1 MTTMMLAL
9 CLLQPPTLSAEKQ
22 AAIAE
27 VLKPWRTEDGPGG
40 VVAIYHNGEIVMQ
53 EGLGLADLEQGTRL
67 TPESRID
74 IGSITKQFVVASIV
88 RLELEGKLS
97 QEDSIRKHIPE
108 LPEWV
113 EAIKLHHLIHH
124 TSGLRDYLNM
134 SVMSNGGDLNH
145 TPDPDELIEM
155 MKKQRETN
163 FPIGAAAMYCN
174 TGYALLAEVVK
185 RTEKTDLTTA
195 TRRLVWEP
203 LGMKDSLYDASA
215 DLLVKQRANSYVRN
229 GQGFLAMRLRASI
242 VGDGGMLTTTGDMA
256 KWSRFLATPTEAERP
271 WHEAMLKPS
280 PRPFGPGMRYAGG
293 LFLDK
298 LGTATRIQHGGDWSG
313 FHAMFTVFPETGW
326 SVFTAGNDGTQLS
339 KQMNDQ
345 IARILLDLP
354 EPAAPT
360 APAGSQDWTPLTPEI
375 LAAYAGR
382 YVLKPIELPIEF
394 SVEGG
399 KLFALPQGQP
409 KIELTRTG
417 EREFSYAA
425 VQAKFT
431 FDAIAEGKSPAVV
444 LDQGGAKLRGPR
456 GEAFAATAEQR
467 AAWVGEFWSE
477 ELEYAIV
484 VTEKEGALQVKINGH
499 DWGAGTLGNAKQLSV
514 GGFLTIT
521 PEGRGATWPAIRVD
535 AGGRASRLLFTRR

>member
-1 MTTMMLAL
+1 MTSFVLAL
-9 CLLQPPTLSAEKQ
+9 CLLQPPTLSPEKQ

-97 QEDSIRKHIPE
+97 QEDSIRKHIEE
-108 LPEWV
+108 LPEWMD
-113 EAIKLHHLIHH
+113 AIKLHHLIHH
-124 TSGLRDYLNM
+124 TSGLRDYLNL
-134 SVMSNGGDLNH
+134 SVMSNGGSLDE

-155 MKKQRETN
+155 LKRQRETN
-163 FPIGAAAMYCN
+163 FPIGAVSMYCN

-185 RTEKTDLTTA
+185 RKEKTDLTTA

-242 VGDGGMLTTTGDMA
+242 VGDGGMLTTTSDMA
-256 KWSRFLATPTEAERP
+256 RWSRFLAKPTEEERA
-271 WHEAMLKPS
+271 WHAAMLKPS

-298 LGTATRIQHGGDWSG
+298 LGTVERIQHGGDWSG
-313 FHAMFTVFPETGW
+313 FHAMFTVFPGSGW

-339 KQMNDQ
+339 KQMNDK
-345 IARILLDLP
+345 IARILLDVP
-354 EPAAPT
+354 EPAAPA
-360 APAGSQDWTPLTPEI
+360 APAGSPDWSPLTPEV
-375 LAAYAGR
+375 LAAYSGR

-394 SVEGG
+394 STAGG
-399 KLFALPQGQP
+399 KLFAEPQGQP

-417 EREFSYAA
+417 EREFSYAP

-431 FDAIAEGKSPAVV
+431 FDEIKEGKAPAVS
-444 LDQGGAKLRGPR
+444 LDQSGTKMRGLREEP
-456 GEAFAATAEQR
+456 FVATPEQR
-467 AAWVGEFWSE
+467 AAWVGEFYSE
-477 ELEYAIV
+477 EMEYAIV
-484 VTEKEGALQVKINGH
+484 VTEKDGTLHVTINDH
-499 DWGAGTLGNAKQLSV
+499 EWGAGALNDPKKLSV
-514 GGFLTIT
+514 AGFLTIT
-521 PEGRGATWPAIRVD
+521 PEGEGTTWPSIRVD

>member
-1 MTTMMLAL
+1 MMLAL

-145 TPDPDELIEM
+145 TPDPDELIEDPDELIEM

-293 LFLDK
+293 LFAVRGRAVPRQVGHGHAHPARRGLEWVPRDVYGVPGDGVVSVYGRQRRHPAEQADERPDRPDSARPARAG
-298 LGTATRIQHGGDWSG
+298 GTYR
-313 FHAMFTVFPETGW
+313 P
-326 SVFTAGNDGTQLS
+326 
-339 KQMNDQ
+339 
-345 IARILLDLP
+345 
-354 EPAAPT
+354 
-360 APAGSQDWTPLTPEI
+360 
-375 LAAYAGR
+375 
-382 YVLKPIELPIEF
+382 
-394 SVEGG
+394 GG
-399 KLFALPQGQP
+399 KPG
-409 KIELTRTG
+409 
-417 EREFSYAA
+417 
-425 VQAKFT
+425 
-431 FDAIAEGKSPAVV
+431 
-444 LDQGGAKLRGPR
+444 LD
-456 GEAFAATAEQR
+456 
-467 AAWVGEFWSE
+467 S
-477 ELEYAIV
+477 
-484 VTEKEGALQVKINGH
+484 
-499 DWGAGTLGNAKQLSV
+499 
-514 GGFLTIT
+514 
-521 PEGRGATWPAIRVD
+521 VD
-535 AGGRASRLLFTRR
+535 AGDPGGLRRSICVEADRVAD